1 METVVRKLSCLAL
14 QNFYQR
20 TRGEEY
26 VEQIKNPDYQ
36 DLSFED
42 RFGILVDLEWTRRQN
57 SKLERLIKSAE
68 LRDTQASIEDIEY
81 HSDRKLDK
89 SQILRLA
96 SGQYIE
102 DHHNIILK
110 GASGNGK
117 TYLAC
122 AFGIAACRFSFFG
135 SFVSFDSDS
144 LSCPVFNI
152 VCILLSV
159 GLGV

>member
-1 METVVRKLSCLAL
+1 
-14 QNFYQR
+14 
-20 TRGEEY
+20 
-26 VEQIKNPDYQ
+26 YQ

-81 HSDRKLDK
+81 HPDRKLDK

-122 AFGIAACRFSFFG
+122 CNRQ
-135 SFVSFDSDS
+135 V
-144 LSCPVFNI
+144 VFN
-152 VCILLSV
+152 SF
-159 GLGV
+159 